1 MSARYVAPGTYG
13 VRDLDTY
20 GTWRVVPIYGAVWI
34 PTAVPGT
41 SMFSV
46 ASGSIAGAMNAARAT

>member
-20 GTWRVVPIYGAVWI
+20 GTWRVVPIYGAVWV
-34 PTAVPGT
+34 PTLVPVGWVPYST
-41 SMFSV
+41 
-46 ASGSIAGAMNAARAT
+46 GAWTLDPVYG